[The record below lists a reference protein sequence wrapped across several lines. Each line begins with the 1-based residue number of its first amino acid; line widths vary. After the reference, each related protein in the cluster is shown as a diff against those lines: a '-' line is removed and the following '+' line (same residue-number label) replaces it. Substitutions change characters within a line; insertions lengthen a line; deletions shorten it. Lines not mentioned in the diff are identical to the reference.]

1 MTFSKK
7 HIFLHKRVLSL
18 NGMTSCIFDH
28 IFAHNFFPT
37 FDKYTGILM
46 TFGVFA
52 AGFFMGPIGSVVMG
66 SIGDRLGRKVA
77 LVISVVI
84 MIVPILVIAC
94 LPVYT
99 SIGLL
104 APIILILMRLIQGCS
119 IGGSYG
125 GVMVFMIESAKPNR
139 RGFVASFA
147 TMSSGYRGVY
157 CIVSYC
163 SSIWNVTRRIFG

>member
-1 MTFSKK
+1 MQ
-7 HIFLHKRVLSL
+7 L
-18 NGMTSCIFDH
+18 
-28 IFAHNFFPT
+28 A
-37 FDKYTGILM
+37 
-46 TFGVFA
+46 
-52 AGFFMGPIGSVVMG
+52 FFMGPIGSVVMG

-84 MIVPILVIAC
+84 MIVPMLVIAC
-94 LPVYT
+94 LPVYR

-157 CIVSYC
+157 CIVSYYG
-163 SSIWNVTRRIFG
+163 SIWNVARRIFG